1 LLDRFVCAPE
11 DLGVGNFGG
20 IPRSAKQRAAAI
32 SISIPKNVSHTR
44 LRTRARN
51 LIVEV
56 ACVRGQIDQERLR
69 ICAPLAQ
76 QPLGCQ
82 ILFVRVFALLSFL
95 CGTAGTQMASK
106 RAAAKRK

>member
-1 LLDRFVCAPE
+1 LLDRFVCPP
-11 DLGVGNFGG
+11 DYLDVGNFGG
-20 IPRSAKQRAAAI
+20 IPRRAKQRATAI
-32 SISIPKNVSHTR
+32 SISVPKNVSHPR

-56 ACVRGQIDQERLR
+56 ARVRGQIDQERLR

-82 ILFVRVFALLSFL
+82 ILFCPVIRVAFFSLWRS
-95 CGTAGTQMASK
+95 GNTNGE
-106 RAAAKRK
+106 